1 MSWVMVGVAA
11 ASGIAKIVMASKGK
25 AARIAEQEAAN
36 KELAA
41 RKRAYEDM
49 DFSNP
54 YADLENVYEDLTVN
68 TQAADMMNQQS
79 QQQQANIMQQMQAS
93 AGGSGVAGLAQQ
105 LMQSGQQQQQ
115 QAAADIARQE
125 QANQQAMMG
134 EASKLQAMEARGEE
148 SLRSF
153 EQDKIETLFGM
164 AQQRKISA
172 DAARQRATDQ
182 MMAGVGEIGGAVI
195 GGVVTG
201 SQNLQ
206 ANVGMKNKDGTDKA
220 SWFKRMGSN
229 QWRYNQ

>member
-1 MSWVMVGVAA
+1 MVGVAA

-115 QAAADIARQE
+115 QAAANIAQQE
-125 QANQQAMMG
+125 AANQKAMMG
-134 EASKLQAMEARGEE
+134 EASRLQAMEAQGVRGTQKM
-148 SLRSF
+148 
-153 EQDKIETLFGM
+153 EQEKIETLFGM
-164 AQQRKISA
+164 SQQRKISA

-182 MMAGVGEIGGAVI
+182 IMSGIGDITGAVA
-195 GGVVTG
+195 GGVATG
-201 SQNLQ
+201 SQNLG
-206 ANVGMKNKDGTDKA
+206 ANQGAEWDKANPDA